1 MKAFFEPDSPRTA
14 ANLDRFDE
22 KHSRYDNCYPHRET
36 LIRRSLLL
44 LERKFIEVL

>member
-1 MKAFFEPDSPRTA
+1 MLRTPA
-14 ANLDRFDE
+14 RLS
-22 KHSRYDNCYPHRET
+22 SRYDNCYPHRET